1 MANREW
7 RIWMRTARRAVLG
20 AALAVVALA
29 VTAGSA
35 MASGKGEGAVYT
47 STNAASGN
55 KVLVFERDR
64 DGDLSPDGSVATG
77 GTGTGSGLGNQG
89 ALAPGKGGRFLHV
102 VNAGS
107 DSISTFKE
115 RRGRL
120 KLADVTPSGG
130 DLPISLAVHG
140 RLVYALN
147 EGSREITGF
156 VRTHRGGLI
165 PLPGSTEAITGTD
178 AAQVE
183 FSNDGRTL
191 VVTNKDTNSI
201 DTFVVGHDGTPGPAQ
216 SQPSEGETPFGFGFD
231 RRGHLIVSEAFGGAE
246 GASAV
251 SSYSLDSSGL
261 LTTISPSVP
270 DHEAAAC
277 WIAITKNGRVAFT
290 TNTGS
295 GSISSY
301 SIGHDGSLELLEQIA
316 ASTGMGSAPADMAQ
330 TASSRVLFA
339 LLGGTGQVAA
349 YRVAGDGGL
358 TPVDMIGGVPAGAT
372 GLATS

>member
-1 MANREW
+1 MEV
-7 RIWMRTARRAVLG
+7 WMRTARRAALG

-29 VTAGSA
+29 LGAGTA
-35 MASGKGEGAVYT
+35 MASGKGAVYT

-55 KVLVFERDR
+55 KVLVFDRDH
-64 DGDLSPDGSVATG
+64 DGDLSPDGSVPTG
-77 GTGTGSGLGNQG
+77 GNGTGSGLGNQG
-89 ALAPGKGGRFLHV
+89 ALAQSQGGRFLHV

-107 DSISTFKE
+107 DSISTFKD
-115 RRGRL
+115 RHGRL

-130 DLPISLAVHG
+130 GLPISLAVHH
-140 RLVYALN
+140 RLVYVLN
-147 EGSREITGF
+147 EGSASITGF
-156 VRTHRGGLI
+156 VRSHRGGLI

-191 VVTNKDTNSI
+191 VVTNKDTNTI
-201 DTFVVGHDGTPGPAQ
+201 DTFVIGPDGTPGPAQ

-231 RRGHLIVSEAFGGAE
+231 KRGHLIVSEAFGGAA

-277 WIAITKNGRVAFT
+277 WIAVTRNGRFAFT

-301 SIGHDGSLELLEQIA
+301 SIGHDGSLGLLEQIA
-316 ASTGMGSAPADMAQ
+316 ASTGTGSAPADMAL

-358 TPVDMIGGVPAGAT
+358 TPVDKIGGVPAGAT
-372 GLATS
+372 GLAAR